1 MAKSAT
7 ATTPKLA
14 TVKQFRAVVFKF
26 AKQIQ
31 ALRSVEDKF
40 WFRLWKQV
48 EAVLARHNPEGVTA
62 EQVQAW
68 FKTTDLPDY
77 LVGNLQLDE
86 LIDKGSKPL
95 QAEKWAK
102 SKTGKQPK
110 TEKQART
117 DSKKS
122 VTDKR
127 MTQKPKTVVQSVK
140 QEVAAE
146 FKKRLGEQQSKI
158 DFMQTEFN
166 ELDDLKDTVKGLTT
180 RMKFQEEQVSA
191 LSDDIQTIKSG
202 MEQILLSIKG

>member
-1 MAKSAT
+1 MAKST
-7 ATTPKLA
+7 AVQTPKLA

-48 EAVLARHNPEGVTA
+48 EAVIARHNPEGVTA

-95 QAEKWAK
+95 QPKKWAK

-110 TEKQART
+110 AERQAKT
-117 DSKKS
+117 DSKRA
-122 VTDKR
+122 VTDKT
-127 MTQKPKTVVQSVK
+127 MTRKPKTVVQSVK

-158 DFMQTEFN
+158 DFMQSEFN
-166 ELDDLKDTVKGLTT
+166 ELDSLKDSVNGLMT
-180 RMKFQEEQVSA
+180 RMKFQEEQASA
-191 LSDDIQTIKSG
+191 MADDIQTIKSG
-202 MEQILLSIKG
+202 LEQILLAVKV